1 MIIFDIDGTLWD
13 VAKITLKSS
22 NMIANKYD
30 YLKEFNLETIKKG
43 MGLSLEENARNYFPY
58 LEVEKAVPHLKEIM
72 SQTVELLK
80 SEEPPIYPN
89 VIETIKKLSK
99 KYHLGII
106 TNNKDEYVEM
116 FIEKSGLKDCFIDY
130 MGAASH
136 DMTKGEAIKE
146 MAKRN
151 NEPSSVYVGDIEKD
165 YIATREAGQLFIH
178 AKYGFGPNLISEYY
192 INDISELPKLI
203 TKLDKE
209 VI

>member
-13 VAKITLKSS
+13 VSKTTLRSC
-22 NMIANKYD
+22 NLIADKYED
-30 YLKEFNLETIKKG
+30 IREFEIDTIKKG
-43 MGLSLEENARNYFPY
+43 MDLSLEENARNYFPY
-58 LEVEKAVPHLKEIM
+58 LDVETAIPYLKEIM

-80 SEEPPIYPN
+80 TEEPPIYPN
-89 VIETIKKLSK
+89 VIETIKELSK
-99 KYHLGII
+99 KYKLGII

-116 FIEKSGLKDCFIDY
+116 FIEKSGLKDYFIDY

-151 NEPSSVYVGDIEKD
+151 NEPSSIYVGDIEKD
-165 YIATREAGQLFIH
+165 YVATREAGQLFIH
-178 AKYGFGPNLISEYY
+178 AKYGFGPNLITEFA
-192 INDISELPKLI
+192 IDDIKELPKLI
-203 TKLDKE
+203 KELDEE